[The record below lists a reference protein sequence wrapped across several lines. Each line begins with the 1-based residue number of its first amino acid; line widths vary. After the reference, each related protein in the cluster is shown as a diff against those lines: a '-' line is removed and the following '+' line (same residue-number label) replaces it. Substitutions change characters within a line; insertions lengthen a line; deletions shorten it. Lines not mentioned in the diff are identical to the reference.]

1 MDLIIVDQNI
11 NYTKSLR
18 EFCLEFAS
26 FKNVIIYRNL
36 EELLDAY
43 LPKKGIILFESNKEN
58 LANLDKIKNISSNLT
73 LVALSDSSN
82 LEQESEM
89 ILKGASSIIAKAQ
102 RLESILQ
109 EIKMIVKGQRI
120 LPKSAF
126 ETLRI
131 SEKLK
136 TNSIQTPIKSENT
149 FSKFFKSIIKI

>member
-18 EFCLEFAS
+18 EFCLENAS

-58 LANLDKIKNISSNLT
+58 LANLDKIKNTDSNLT

-89 ILKGASSIIAKAQ
+89 ILKGASSIISKAQ
-102 RLESILQ
+102 KLETILQ

-126 ETLRI
+126 EILQI
-131 SEKLK
+131 SEKTK
-136 TNSIQTPIKSENT
+136 TNSIQTHIKSENT
-149 FSKFFKSIIKI
+149 FSKFFKSIIKN